1 MAFVVATKAGGFEV
15 RESRST
21 PAGPRSRT
29 LASFTELNAET
40 IEKAQKRAVKPPSAD
55 QLREAALRAGAPV
68 SGEPVDEVA
77 RELLG
82 LVTNGNRPGPMLK
95 RLLLD
100 ALAREDHSAQP
111 ADPSTDVSDAA
122 RAAAEWIDAGLKQR
136 GETLRDLLLLAD
148 ALPLRLRCAE
158 IGFPRLSSA

>member
-1 MAFVVATKAGGFEV
+1 MTFIVSTKKGTFEI

-29 LASFTELNAET
+29 LATFQELTDET
-40 IEKAQKRAVKPPSAD
+40 IAKAQGRAAKPPSAD

-68 SGEPVDEVA
+68 AGEPVDEVA

-82 LVTNGNRPGPMLK
+82 LVTNGNRPDPMLK

-100 ALAREDHSAQP
+100 VLTSEDRSTQP
-111 ADPSTDVSDAA
+111 ADPSLDVSDAA
-122 RAAAEWIDAGLKQR
+122 RAATEWIDASLKQR

-148 ALPLRLRCAE
+148 ALPLRLRSAE
-158 IGFPRLSSA
+158 IGFPRLKSA

>member
-1 MAFVVATKAGGFEV
+1 MAFIVSTKKGTFEI

-29 LASFTELNAET
+29 LATFQELTDET
-40 IEKAQKRAVKPPSAD
+40 IERARARAAKPPSAD

-68 SGEPVDEVA
+68 AGEPVDEVA

-82 LVTNGNRPGPMLK
+82 LVTNGNRLDPMLK

-100 ALAREDHSAQP
+100 ALTGEDRGTQS
-111 ADPSTDVSDAA
+111 ADPSLDISDAA
-122 RAAAEWIDAGLKQR
+122 RAAAEWIDASLKQR

-148 ALPLRLRCAE
+148 ALPLRSRSAE
-158 IGFPRLSSA
+158 IGFPQLKSA